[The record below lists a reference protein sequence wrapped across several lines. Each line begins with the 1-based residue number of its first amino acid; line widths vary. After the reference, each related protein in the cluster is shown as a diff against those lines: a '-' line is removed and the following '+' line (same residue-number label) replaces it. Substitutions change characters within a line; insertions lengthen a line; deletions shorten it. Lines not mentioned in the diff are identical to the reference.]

1 MSAVP
6 HPRFATRLPRLLRL
20 LPAGLLTIGVV
31 GLAACGADGDDSGLP
46 GQRLSLQYGC
56 MACHNTTGQPAV
68 GPTWK
73 GLYGSQAALKDGTTA
88 TVDRDYLVR
97 AIENPDAQVPASAK
111 VPMPKNN
118 VPDADVQLIVDYI
131 ISLK

>member
-6 HPRFATRLPRLLRL
+6 HPTFVTRMLRL
-20 LPAGLLTIGVV
+20 LPAAVLTAGVL
-31 GLAACGADGDDSGLP
+31 GLAACGADGNDSSLP
-46 GQRLSLQYGC
+46 GQSLSLQYGC

-73 GLYGSQAALKDGTTA
+73 GLYGSQVKLKDGTTA
-88 TVDRDYLVR
+88 SVDRDYLVR
-97 AIENPDAQVPASAK
+97 ASKEPNAQIPADAK
-111 VPMPKNN
+111 VLMPKNS

-131 ISLK
+131 VSLK